1 MNRGSFWLFIN
12 FSLESRA
19 LDHTATAPP
28 KGYLIGQLY
37 QGAKQNLKDNALS
50 AKWNNKQIKVSKVDN
65 LDFSGLADCES
76 YFVFSSTCWGLATWR
91 GQRLC
96 QKSGNW

>member
-1 MNRGSFWLFIN
+1 MFIN
-12 FSLESRA
+12 FSLESSA

-37 QGAKQNLKDNALS
+37 EGAKQNLKENALS

-65 LDFSGLADCES
+65 LDFPG
-76 YFVFSSTCWGLATWR
+76 
-91 GQRLC
+91 
-96 QKSGNW
+96 